1 MGELFTDVFFFF
13 FFLLEKNPVGSA
25 LPVCMSTEAIRVL
38 SYTLPCPL
46 PDAAGP
52 EVSSSSANPV
62 NPDRLPVSAASAP
75 TVAAAA
81 GQRLSPTVL
90 ARCTS
95 KSDSSSLPFRGA
107 DLGTTTALHHMTA
120 AIQRRYQNEG
130 TRRVYIH
137 VSHAIDPQIPL
148 SRLPSTPPVNS
159 PGRDGS
165 GEGGDYFA
173 PTVFNSI
180 VVAPNSLASTPVPG
194 TPLGAHP
201 APPFPGSSPILPPN
215 SLHLTLL
222 ERYIPPASRAEDSAM
237 FAPRSSILRDR
248 LFELSPQGGSLL
260 LIFPTKT
267 GAQGFDRDYLGPV
280 LDPLLRKLMVLYG
293 LRDDLLWSI
302 RKMSAISHMAE
313 FPELK
318 SRVETFCG
326 ALTRGDGELPRM
338 PTKVVYSSKEMVS
351 LNELSWREWWT
362 QQEQSRVREIVK
374 KRTFSQPAPE
384 SAGAGAGKGKETEQ
398 HKSTFWTG
406 YGVPG
411 DLAREVLD
419 GVRAPNVRP
428 SSRGM
433 GEAVLASSMSGSGGG
448 GGAVATGTVGMGRIA
463 GGTKRLESLKKR
475 GVEVGIFIL
484 QRGLY

>member
-1 MGELFTDVFFFF
+1 M
-13 FFLLEKNPVGSA
+13 
-25 LPVCMSTEAIRVL
+25 L

-46 PDAAGP
+46 PDALGP
-52 EVSSSSANPV
+52 EVSSSSTNPV

-81 GQRLSPTVL
+81 GQQLSPAVL

-95 KSDSSSLPFRGA
+95 KTDSSSLPFRGA

-148 SRLPSTPPVNS
+148 SRLPSTPPVTS
-159 PGRDGS
+159 PGRDGG
-165 GEGGDYFA
+165 GEGADYFA

-194 TPLGAHP
+194 TPLALHP
-201 APPFPGSSPILPPN
+201 AAAPPFPGSSPILPPN

-260 LIFPTKT
+260 LIYPTKT

-293 LRDDLLWSI
+293 LRDDLLWNI
-302 RKMSAISHMAE
+302 RRMSAIPHMAE

-318 SRVETFCG
+318 ARVETFCS
-326 ALTRGDGELPRM
+326 ALTKGDGELPRM
-338 PTKVVYSSKEMVS
+338 STKLVYSSKEMVS

-374 KRTFSQPAPE
+374 KRTFGRLTAE
-384 SAGAGAGKGKETEQ
+384 SAAAAGSGKGKETEQ
-398 HKSTFWTG
+398 PKSGFWTG

-428 SSRGM
+428 SSKGM
-433 GEAVLASSMSGSGGG
+433 GEAVLASSMSGS

>member
-1 MGELFTDVFFFF
+1 
-13 FFLLEKNPVGSA
+13 
-25 LPVCMSTEAIRVL
+25 
-38 SYTLPCPL
+38 
-46 PDAAGP
+46 
-52 EVSSSSANPV
+52 
-62 NPDRLPVSAASAP
+62 
-75 TVAAAA
+75 
-81 GQRLSPTVL
+81 
-90 ARCTS
+90 
-95 KSDSSSLPFRGA
+95 
-107 DLGTTTALHHMTA
+107 
-120 AIQRRYQNEG
+120 
-130 TRRVYIH
+130 
-137 VSHAIDPQIPL
+137 
-148 SRLPSTPPVNS
+148 
-159 PGRDGS
+159 
-165 GEGGDYFA
+165 
-173 PTVFNSI
+173 
-180 VVAPNSLASTPVPG
+180 
-194 TPLGAHP
+194 
-201 APPFPGSSPILPPN
+201 
-215 SLHLTLL
+215 
-222 ERYIPPASRAEDSAM
+222 M

-260 LIFPTKT
+260 LIYPTKT

-293 LRDDLLWSI
+293 LRDDLLWNI
-302 RKMSAISHMAE
+302 RRMSAISHMAE

-318 SRVETFCG
+318 GRVETFCS

-338 PTKVVYSSKEMVS
+338 PTKLVYSSKEMVS

-374 KRTFSQPAPE
+374 KRTFGRPSTE
-384 SAGAGAGKGKETEQ
+384 SAAAAGSGKGKETEQ
-398 HKSTFWTG
+398 HKSGFWTG

-428 SSRGM
+428 SSKGM
-433 GEAVLASSMSGSGGG
+433 GEAVLASSMSGS